1 MKLDGEKRFTR
12 LKGSEGGGRW
22 RRIKALR
29 CIKSMRD
36 HASIAFSKQ
45 YFSWPYQP
53 SSSLQHVVTSVILK
67 KAVMISRSI
76 FLQQQHTL

>member
-12 LKGSEGGGRW
+12 LKGSEGGGGW
-22 RRIKALR
+22 GRIKTLR
-29 CIKSMRD
+29 YIKSMRD
-36 HASIAFSKQ
+36 HASVAFLKQ
-45 YFSWPYQP
+45 YFPWPYQP